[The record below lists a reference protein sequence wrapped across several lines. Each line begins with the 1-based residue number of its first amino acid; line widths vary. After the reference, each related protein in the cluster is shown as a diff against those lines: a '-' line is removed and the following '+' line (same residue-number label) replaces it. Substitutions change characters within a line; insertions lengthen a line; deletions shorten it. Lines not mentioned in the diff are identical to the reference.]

1 MLFGMLFAMLV
12 VMLAVLSAKNFPIGC
27 HAHHT
32 LNLG

>member
-1 MLFGMLFAMLV
+1 MLFVMLVVMLV
-12 VMLAVLSAKNFPIGC
+12 VMLAVLPAKNFPIGC